1 MIFLPKNNVVQNGHF
16 EKKKNTTNPPPPP
29 PPKKTPMRVRI
40 LTDLTEDI
48 FSCEEVIEYIHSV
61 ALYV

>member
-1 MIFLPKNNVVQNGHF
+1 MDIS
-16 EKKKNTTNPPPPP
+16 KKKTPPPPP
-29 PPKKTPMRVRI
+29 PQKKTPMRVRI